1 MLALIRKFMIDER
14 KINFQWMDRDLATN
28 RFLDFKYRD
37 CWSRIFLRQYVFMH
51 VFVRIMRIIF
61 RVRYSF
67 FNVKGLFLEM
77 IFKSFNFKDKSKVAF
92 IKIGAIYR
100 IRNAIFLLL
109 DIFVFY
115 KSYFLISKDN
125 SK

>member
-1 MLALIRKFMIDER
+1 
-14 KINFQWMDRDLATN
+14 
-28 RFLDFKYRD
+28 
-37 CWSRIFLRQYVFMH
+37 MH

-67 FNVKGLFLEM
+67 FDVKGLFLEI